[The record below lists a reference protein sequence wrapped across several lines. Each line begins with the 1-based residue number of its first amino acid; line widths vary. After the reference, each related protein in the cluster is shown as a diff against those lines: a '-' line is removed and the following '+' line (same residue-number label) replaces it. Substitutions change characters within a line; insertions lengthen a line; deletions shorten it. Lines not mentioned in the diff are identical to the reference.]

1 MELRPATKE
10 DYDIIFE
17 IFSEVQSIHY
27 NGMPEFFKPAK
38 KDKFFYAYFDE
49 VIKNEDK
56 HLIIGFEKDKP
67 IGYIYFLIS
76 KRPEN
81 IYRKEKRII
90 FINQIGVKK
99 TYQERGFGNELIN
112 HVLNVAEK
120 ENINQI
126 GLDVWLFNEGAIK
139 FFRNQ
144 GFTAHNQIMW
154 HNISE

>member
-10 DYDIIFE
+10 DYDIIFK

-27 NGMPEFFKPAK
+27 DGMPGFFRPAK

-56 HLIIGFEKDKP
+56 HLMIGFKKDKP
-67 IGYIYFLIS
+67 FGYIYYLIS
-76 KRPEN
+76 KRPQN
-81 IYRKEKRII
+81 IYGKEIRII
-90 FINQIGVKK
+90 YINQIAVKK
-99 TYQERGFGNELIN
+99 AYQGRGLGSELIN
-112 HVLNVAEK
+112 HVLNVAEEEK
-120 ENINQI
+120 ISKI

-154 HNISE
+154 HTISE